1 MGIVPSVISIFTGGL
16 LSSPSKPQEPVKF
29 MNISVFNDPMASY
42 INELSNPSKS
52 PASSSSSLEQN
63 SDVLI
68 YGSIA
73 ILILYFGLS

>member
-1 MGIVPSVISIFTGGL
+1 MGIVPSVVSIFTGGL
-16 LSSPSKPQEPVKF
+16 SSSKPQEPVKF

-42 INELSNPSKS
+42 INELSHPSNSNS
-52 PASSSSSLEQN
+52 PVSSSEQN
-63 SDVLI
+63 NNVLI